1 MIPLLRTGSKGQARP
16 GHRWFIRCLV
26 QKGTVLLDWVEGGS
40 PWGRQFALPAE
51 NSILK
56 LWGLTWE
63 PLMPGPGP

>member
-1 MIPLLRTGSKGQARP
+1 MIPLLRTGSKGQPRP
-16 GHRWFIRCLV
+16 QVVYKVPGAEGDCAA
-26 QKGTVLLDWVEGGS
+26 GLDGAGS